1 MGQTNVKGSLSYFGK
16 PYANASVFLDKTI
29 KQTNSDGFYL
39 FTDIAKGNHEI
50 KAKVN
55 GDFILIFSGSLGQD
69 STYTIDAELAKLELL
84 NPIVITGTRY
94 SRRKLDNA
102 VPVNILDSRSLE
114 ITQSS
119 NVADGLCFQPGLRVE
134 TDCQTCNYTQLRM
147 NGLGGSYSQILIN
160 NRPIFSSLLGL
171 YGLEQIPS
179 SLIDRVEVVRGGGS
193 AVYGSGAIA
202 GVVNII
208 TKKPKSSG
216 ILFKHNT
223 MLTNGNR
230 PDFTSSFASTS
241 VNKEQNFGITFMG
254 NHRKRSDFDANGD
267 LFSEL
272 SSLTQFGLAANG
284 YYLFDKRNELE
295 FNISNS
301 SEERQGGEMRL
312 LPTDQLQQSE
322 YRNHQVLMADA
333 AFTHYANNKNN
344 WWSTYAAVQ
353 NTKRIHYTGIDGDNG
368 WGNTK
373 NYSYQL
379 GMQALR
385 QVGKIK
391 EHTLTAG
398 AEFLNE
404 YTFDEIKGYN
414 YLIDRSIQKFGIY
427 AQSEWNLLRNFT
439 LISGARLNYHNLL
452 DKPIL
457 TPRFSA
463 MYKLGK
469 WQRIRASYSQAF
481 KAPQAFEADMHLA
494 FAAGNISRI
503 VIDPNLKQERSKGVN
518 ISWDFDKASKQMIYG
533 FTVNGFYTQLQDAFI
548 LEEQGTNPQG
558 NQILLRKNG
567 AGALVQGI
575 SCEFRLNYKS
585 KIQIESGFNIQES
598 MYEEEVSWSEN
609 LGSTKRFLRT
619 PNTYGFFTLELHP
632 NKKLDIDIS
641 SVYTGSML
649 VPHFGGAPG
658 IPSDVLNESESFFE
672 LNLRMAYMVSP
683 AITFH
688 MGAQNILNAYQKD
701 FDTEKNRDSNY
712 VYGPARPRSFYAGI
726 KIKI

>member
-1 MGQTNVKGSLSYFGK
+1 MFRTIFLYLLFFPIILMGQTNVKGSLSYFGK

-55 GDFILIFSGSLGQD
+55 GDFILIFSGYLGQD

-404 YTFDEIKGYN
+404 YTFD
-414 YLIDRSIQKFGIY
+414 LCR
-427 AQSEWNLLRNFT
+427 
-439 LISGARLNYHNLL
+439 
-452 DKPIL
+452 
-457 TPRFSA
+457 
-463 MYKLGK
+463 
-469 WQRIRASYSQAF
+469 
-481 KAPQAFEADMHLA
+481 
-494 FAAGNISRI
+494 
-503 VIDPNLKQERSKGVN
+503 
-518 ISWDFDKASKQMIYG
+518 
-533 FTVNGFYTQLQDAFI
+533 
-548 LEEQGTNPQG
+548 
-558 NQILLRKNG
+558 
-567 AGALVQGI
+567 
-575 SCEFRLNYKS
+575 
-585 KIQIESGFNIQES
+585 
-598 MYEEEVSWSEN
+598 
-609 LGSTKRFLRT
+609 
-619 PNTYGFFTLELHP
+619 
-632 NKKLDIDIS
+632 
-641 SVYTGSML
+641 
-649 VPHFGGAPG
+649 
-658 IPSDVLNESESFFE
+658 
-672 LNLRMAYMVSP
+672 
-683 AITFH
+683 
-688 MGAQNILNAYQKD
+688 
-701 FDTEKNRDSNY
+701 
-712 VYGPARPRSFYAGI
+712 
-726 KIKI
+726 